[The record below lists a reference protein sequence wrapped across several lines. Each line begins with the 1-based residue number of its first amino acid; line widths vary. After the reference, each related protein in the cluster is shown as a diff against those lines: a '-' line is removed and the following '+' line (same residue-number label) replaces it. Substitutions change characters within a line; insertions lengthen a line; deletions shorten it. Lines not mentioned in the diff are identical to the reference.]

1 MDSGRCVHGFEEAVG
16 GLSAGGFSVLQSGE
30 SPALR
35 VRLRHFPQA
44 KGRSGW
50 ADSSTTRRRL
60 RFQRRPA
67 LELGLAE
74 EMGANPL
81 RKILSAIDLL
91 DWPQD
96 AEFEHP
102 VSEIAD
108 ALL

>member
-1 MDSGRCVHGFEEAVG
+1 M
-16 GLSAGGFSVLQSGE
+16 
-30 SPALR
+30 
-35 VRLRHFPQA
+35 
-44 KGRSGW
+44 
-50 ADSSTTRRRL
+50 
-60 RFQRRPA
+60 
-67 LELGLAE
+67 AE